1 MTTVMDGHI
10 VVDDK
15 GIARVGKTRMKVLQL
30 VQAMKVDQLSPEQ
43 ATQEFPLTLSD
54 VHAALAYFYDHPE
67 EMESQQRE
75 ESRFDEEFRARHP
88 NKITRAELER
98 RLAERG
104 EKL

>member
-10 VVDDK
+10 IVDDK
-15 GIARVGKTRMKVLQL
+15 GVARVGQRRMRVLQL
-30 VQAMKVDQLSPEQ
+30 VQAMQIDQLSAER

-54 VHAALAYFYDHPE
+54 VHAALAYFYDHPD
-67 EMESQQRE
+67 EMEAQQQEEDRLIE
-75 ESRFDEEFRARHP
+75 ESKRLFP
-88 NKITRAELER
+88 NKLTRADLER